1 MYIYIY
7 YIILYRIYKESDGN
21 LDLNL
26 ILGGCDLCCP
36 CNSGIDSWRNC
47 GVNCG
52 CSEERR
58 IGKDGLQL
66 PSMPMPVLDE
76 FEEGIGRAQKV
87 LRNPLLS
94 APHDSAAAV
103 ATDALAC
110 FHACKLPTSD
120 SNRISENDTKPL
132 FILFGP
138 LDPLDV
144 YWVYFTLHLESIHEV
159 PWACHVMVVSNHHWF
174 PCDPAWSRRKCR
186 RQSTAEFCVARFEVP
201 ADFAN
206 SWWPLTRHMG
216 SCLLCPDLSLEGF
229 PEWSNSPMQS
239 YRCFQLECSLPD
251 PHSWRSGDG
260 RPMSP
265 YLFQTALTDMRFVP
279 QAPEAKPSFAAYPI
293 FEIRLQWP
301 VDRPSSELEI
311 PVPFPRSWSW
321 TPSPSAAVARC
332 DLCIP
337 FSAAAISGQWPVHAV
352 AAIRNPLKWCH
363 SQGATDTPHPWWH
376 PIRCHHPSNPRS
388 PTGPRERSQYLTLGW
403 TLAAPVYWILTFAL
417 EANSRTWMNLGI
429 W

>member
-1 MYIYIY
+1 MFIYIY
-7 YIILYRIYKESDGN
+7 YRIYKESDGT

-26 ILGGCDLCCP
+26 ILGGLLWFVLP
-36 CNSGIDSWRNC
+36 
-47 GVNCG
+47 
-52 CSEERR
+52 
-58 IGKDGLQL
+58 LQFWDWFL
-66 PSMPMPVLDE
+66 AQLWGQLWMFGRKKNWQRWIATAIHADADFGWIWGRVWN
-76 FEEGIGRAQKV
+76 FGRAQKV

-132 FILFGP
+132 FIMFGP

-144 YWVYFTLHLESIHEV
+144 YWVYFTLHLESLHEV

-363 SQGATDTPHPWWH
+363 SQGATDTPPPWWH

-388 PTGPRERSQYLTLGW
+388 PTGPRERSQYLTFVW
-403 TLAAPVYWILTFAL
+403 TLAAPVYWILTAL